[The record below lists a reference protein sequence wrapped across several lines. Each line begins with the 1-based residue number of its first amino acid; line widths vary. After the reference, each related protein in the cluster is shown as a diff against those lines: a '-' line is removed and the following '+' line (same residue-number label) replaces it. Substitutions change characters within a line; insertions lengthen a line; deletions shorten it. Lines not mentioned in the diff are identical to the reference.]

1 MGGWRQLFVNAEPGV
16 QIRYDCA
23 FRADC
28 DYLQLYDCRLMLAL
42 ACSVLDFGGTGP
54 PLLLCNA
61 NGFHALCYLEMVR
74 AI

>member
-1 MGGWRQLFVNAEPGV
+1 MNAEPGV
-16 QIRYDCA
+16 QIRYYCA
-23 FRADC
+23 SRANC
-28 DYLQLYDCRLMLAL
+28 VHLQLYDSRFMLAL

-61 NGFHALCYLEMVR
+61 NGFHALCYLKMVS